1 MFSSKV
7 FTLTF
12 LILLVS
18 CMVKSE
24 SASGNHERVKR
35 QGEFKKKF
43 KKLIYKYK
51 LNIKGCENGGI
62 APYCCENGS
71 YSPYCCENNS
81 LSPYCCENNSPSPY
95 CCENGSMN
103 SNCSP

>member
-35 QGEFKKKF
+35 Q
-43 KKLIYKYK
+43 
-51 LNIKGCENGGI
+51 GCENGGI